1 MDETTKVRVWKEKA
15 RGNDGLVQVFFFLVI
30 IVKFDKVFKIQLSI

>member
-15 RGNDGLVQVFFFLVI
+15 RGIDGLVQVFFLVI
-30 IVKFDKVFKIQLSI
+30 IVKFDKILKIQPSI